1 LAEVNLGVQASRPQ
15 ILIDLGSIPGGRTSA
30 TYRVSIH
37 AGKSQGVITLVKIV
51 REFVRVG

>member
-1 LAEVNLGVQASRPQ
+1 MAEVNLGVQASRPQ
-15 ILIDLGSIPGGRTSA
+15 ILIDLGGIPGGRTSA

-37 AGKSQGVITLVKIV
+37 AGKGRCVITLVKIV